1 MKTIRRIALMLVAVA
16 LLMLLP
22 VLVAPAAAAPA
33 AAADGPQL
41 TAKVATLNLRQGPGT
56 NYPVVGKLTQG
67 THAVIIGRNA
77 AGDWYQ
83 VRPTDGSTGWVTGAP
98 TLVQVT
104 GDLTAVPIVSAPVPA
119 AKPAGRSVGTI
130 VLQTASGGPIYAA
143 NTDGSNLRYLTT
155 GIDPALS
162 PDGRTVAFTRWN
174 SAGGVLDSVWVIG
187 VDGKGE
193 QQIAGDT
200 QQPKSPTWSA
210 DGKSIVVNMQQGGTL
225 YDSRECKSFFGQE
238 FCFDKAADPNWALRK
253 IDVATGAYQDLPSD
267 SHSFTPAFDPANAWR
282 LIYRGDRGLNAVDVN
297 QGTTWPLT
305 TDAGDRSPAFSPDGS
320 KIAVSYRQGNHWEIH
335 TLNADG
341 SGRVR
346 LTETPSSV
354 LADQQLRGESQRSW
368 NNAAP
373 VWSPDGKRIAFLTD
387 RTGRWEIWVMNA
399 NGSNPQSLLPSST
412 WDKLSIQYDSMD
424 ERVVSWR

>member
-1 MKTIRRIALMLVAVA
+1 MKTIRRTTLMFMTIA

-22 VLVAPAAAAPA
+22 VLAGPA

-41 TAKVATLNLRQGPGT
+41 TVKVTTLNLRQGPGT
-56 NYPVVGKLTQG
+56 NYAVVGKLTQG
-67 THAVIIGRNA
+67 TQAAIIGRNA

-83 VRPTDGSTGWVTGAP
+83 VRPTGGSTGWVTGTPA
-98 TLVQVT
+98 LVQVT
-104 GDLTAVPIVSAPVPA
+104 GDLTTVPIVSASAPA
-119 AKPAGRSVGTI
+119 AKPAGKSGGTI

-143 NTDGSNLRYLTT
+143 NADGSNLRYLTT

-174 SAGGVLDSVWVIG
+174 SAGGVPGTVWTIG

-193 QQIAGDT
+193 QQIAGDLM
-200 QQPKSPTWSA
+200 QPKSPTWSA
-210 DGKSIVVNMQQGGTL
+210 DSKTIVVNMQLGGTL
-225 YDSRECKSFFGQE
+225 DGSQQCISFGGRQ
-238 FCFDKAADPNWALRK
+238 FCFETGADPNWALRK
-253 IDVATGAYQDLPSD
+253 IDVATGAYEDLPSD
-267 SHSFTPAFDPANAWR
+267 SHSFSPTFDPAKVWR
-282 LIYRGDRGLNAVDVN
+282 LVYRGDHGLNAVDVN
-297 QGTTWPLT
+297 LGTTWPLT

-320 KIAVSYRQGNHWEIH
+320 KIAVSYRQGDHWEIH
-335 TLNADG
+335 VLNADG

-346 LTETPSSV
+346 LTQTPSSV
-354 LADQQLRGESQRSW
+354 LVDQQLHGQPQHSW

-373 VWSPDGKRIAFLTD
+373 VWSPDGKQIAFLTD

-399 NGSNPQSLLPSST
+399 DGSNPHTLLPSST
-412 WDKLSIQYDSMD
+412 WDKLSIKYDAMD

>member
-1 MKTIRRIALMLVAVA
+1 MKTLRRTALILVAAA

-22 VLVAPAAAAPA
+22 ILAAPA
-33 AAADGPQL
+33 AAVDGPQL
-41 TAKVATLNLRQGPGT
+41 TVKVATLNLRQGPGT

-67 THAVIIGRNA
+67 AQAAIIGRNA

-83 VRPTDGSTGWVTGAP
+83 VRPTGGSTGWVTGAP
-98 TLVQVT
+98 AFVQVT
-104 GDLTAVPIVSAPVPA
+104 GDLSTVPIVSAPTPG
-119 AKPAGRSVGTI
+119 AKPAGRSAGTI

-143 NTDGSNLRYLTT
+143 NADGSNLRYLTT

-174 SAGGVLDSVWVIG
+174 SAGGVPGTVWTIG

-193 QQIAGDT
+193 QQIAGDVM
-200 QQPKSPTWSA
+200 QPKSPTWSA
-210 DGKSIVVNMQQGGTL
+210 DGKTIVVNMQLGGTM
-225 YDSRECKSFFGQE
+225 DGSQQCISFGGRQ
-238 FCFDKAADPNWALRK
+238 FCFEKGADPNWALRK
-253 IDVATGAYQDLPSD
+253 IDVATGATEDLPSD

-282 LIYRGDRGLNAVDVN
+282 LIYRGDYGLNALDVN

-320 KIAVSYRQGNHWEIH
+320 KIAVSYRQGDHWEIH

-346 LTETPSSV
+346 LTQTPSSV
-354 LADQQLRGESQRSW
+354 LVDQQLRGQPQHSW

-399 NGSNPQSLLPSST
+399 DGSNPHPLLPSST
-412 WDKLSIQYDSMD
+412 WDKLSIKYDAMD

>member
-1 MKTIRRIALMLVAVA
+1 MKTIRRTALLLVAVA

-22 VLVAPAAAAPA
+22 VLAAPA

-41 TAKVATLNLRQGPGT
+41 TVKVATLNLRQGPGT

-67 THAVIIGRNA
+67 AQAAIIGRNA

-83 VRPTDGSTGWVTGAP
+83 VRPTGGSTGWVTGAP
-98 TLVQVT
+98 ALVQAT
-104 GDLTAVPIVSAPVPA
+104 GDLTAVPTVSAPAPA

-143 NTDGSNLRYLTT
+143 NADGSNLRYLTT

-174 SAGGVLDSVWVIG
+174 SAGGVPGTVWTID

-193 QQIAGDT
+193 RQIAGDVM
-200 QQPKSPTWSA
+200 QPKSPTWSA
-210 DGKSIVVNMQQGGTL
+210 DGKTIVVNMQLGGRM
-225 YDSRECKSFFGQE
+225 DSSQQCITFGGRQ
-238 FCFDKAADPNWALRK
+238 FCFEKGADPNWALRK
-253 IDVATGAYQDLPSD
+253 IDVATGATEDLPSD
-267 SHSFTPAFDPANAWR
+267 SHSFTPAFDPANVWR
-282 LIYRGDRGLNAVDVN
+282 LIYRGDHGLNAVDVN
-297 QGTTWPLT
+297 QGTSWPLT

-320 KIAVSYRQGNHWEIH
+320 KIAVSYRQGDHWEIH

-346 LTETPSSV
+346 LTQTPESV
-354 LADQQLRGESQRSW
+354 LVNQQLRGQDQHSW

-399 NGSNPQSLLPSST
+399 DGSSPHALLPSGT
-412 WDKLSIQYDSMD
+412 WDKLAIKYDSMD
-424 ERVVSWR
+424 ERIITWR

>member
-1 MKTIRRIALMLVAVA
+1 MKTLRRTALILVAAA

-22 VLVAPAAAAPA
+22 VLAAPA
-33 AAADGPQL
+33 AAANGPQL
-41 TAKVATLNLRQGPGT
+41 TVKVASLNLRLGPGT
-56 NYPVVGKLTQG
+56 NYPVVGKLTLGAQ
-67 THAVIIGRNA
+67 AAIIGRNA

-83 VRPTDGSTGWVTGAP
+83 VRPTGGSTGWVTGAP
-98 TLVQVT
+98 ALVQVT
-104 GDLTAVPIVSAPVPA
+104 GDLATVPVVSAPAPA
-119 AKPAGRSVGTI
+119 AKLAGKSAGTI

-143 NTDGSNLRYLTT
+143 NADGSNLRYLTT

-174 SAGGVLDSVWVIG
+174 SAGGVPGTVWTIG

-193 QQIAGDT
+193 QQIAGDVM
-200 QQPKSPTWSA
+200 QPKSPTWSA
-210 DGKSIVVNMQQGGTL
+210 DGRTIVVNMQLGGTL
-225 YDSRECKSFFGQE
+225 GDSQQCISFRGRK
-238 FCFDKAADPNWALRK
+238 FCFEQGADPNWALRK
-253 IDVATGAYQDLPSD
+253 IDVATGAYEDLPSD
-267 SHSFTPAFDPANAWR
+267 SHSFSPTFDPANAWR
-282 LIYRGDRGLNAVDVN
+282 LVYRGDHGLNAVDVN

-320 KIAVSYRQGNHWEIH
+320 KIAVSYRQGDHWEIH

-346 LTETPSSV
+346 LTQTPSSV
-354 LADQQLRGESQRSW
+354 LVDQQLRGQPQHSW

-387 RTGRWEIWVMNA
+387 RTGRWEIWVMDA
-399 NGSNPQSLLPSST
+399 NGSNPHSLLPSST
-412 WDKLSIQYDSMD
+412 WDKLAIKYDAMD

>member
-1 MKTIRRIALMLVAVA
+1 MKTLRRTVLILAAA
-16 LLMLLP
+16 AFLMLLP
-22 VLVAPAAAAPA
+22 VLAAPA

-41 TAKVATLNLRQGPGT
+41 TVKVAALNLRQGPGIT
-56 NYPVVGKLTQG
+56 YPVSGKLTQG
-67 THAVIIGRNA
+67 AQAAIIGRNA
-77 AGDWYQ
+77 AGNWYQ
-83 VRPTDGSTGWVTGAP
+83 VRPTGGSTGWVTGSPA
-98 TLVQVT
+98 LVQVT
-104 GDLTAVPIVSAPVPA
+104 GDLTAVPVVSATASA
-119 AKPAGRSVGTI
+119 ATPAGKSVGTI

-143 NTDGSNLRYLTT
+143 NADGSNLRYLTT

-174 SAGGVLDSVWVIG
+174 SAGGVPGTVWTIG

-193 QQIAGDT
+193 RQIAGDVM
-200 QQPKSPTWSA
+200 QPKSPTWSA
-210 DGKSIVVNMQQGGTL
+210 DGKTIVVNMQLGGTL
-225 YDSRECKSFFGQE
+225 GDSQQCITFRGRK
-238 FCFDKAADPNWALRK
+238 FCFEKGADPNWALRK
-253 IDVATGAYQDLPSD
+253 IDIATGAYEDLPSD
-267 SHSFTPAFDPANAWR
+267 SHSFTPTFDPANAWR
-282 LIYRGDRGLNAVDVN
+282 LVYRGDHGLNALDVN

-305 TDAGDRSPAFSPDGS
+305 IDAGDRSPAFSPDGS
-320 KIAVSYRQGNHWEIH
+320 KIAVSYRQGDHWEIH

-346 LTETPSSV
+346 LTQTPSSV
-354 LADQQLRGESQRSW
+354 LVDQQLRGQPQRSW
-368 NNAAP
+368 NNTAP

-412 WDKLSIQYDSMD
+412 WGKLAIQYDSMD

>member
-1 MKTIRRIALMLVAVA
+1 MKIVRRTALLFVAIA

-22 VLVAPAAAAPA
+22 ALAAPA
-33 AAADGPQL
+33 AAADDPQL
-41 TAKVATLNLRQGPGT
+41 TVKVATLNLRQGPGT
-56 NYPVVGKLTQG
+56 HYTVIGKLTQS
-67 THAVIIGRNA
+67 TQAAIIGRNA

-83 VRPTDGSTGWVTGAP
+83 VRPPGGSTGWVSGAP
-98 TLVQVT
+98 ALVQTT
-104 GDLTAVPIVSAPVPA
+104 GDLTTVPVVSAPAPA
-119 AKPAGRSVGTI
+119 AKPAGGPGGTI

-174 SAGGVLDSVWVIG
+174 SAGGVPGTVWTIG

-193 QQIAGDT
+193 QQIAGDLM
-200 QQPKSPTWSA
+200 QPKSPTWSA

-225 YDSRECKSFFGQE
+225 SDGQQCIT
-238 FCFDKAADPNWALRK
+238 FRGRKYCFETGADPNWALRK
-253 IDVATGAYQDLPSD
+253 IDVATGSYENLPSD
-267 SHSFTPAFDPANAWR
+267 SHSFSPAFDPANVWR
-282 LIYRGDRGLNAVDVN
+282 LVYRGEHGLNALDVN

-320 KIAVSYRQGNHWEIH
+320 KIAVSYRQGDHWEIH

-346 LTETPSSV
+346 LTQTPNCV
-354 LADQQLRGESQRSW
+354 LVDQQLRGQPQHSW
-368 NNAAP
+368 NNTAP

-399 NGSNPQSLLPSST
+399 DGSNPHPLLPSST
-412 WDKLSIQYDSMD
+412 WEKLSIKFDAMD

>member
-1 MKTIRRIALMLVAVA
+1 
-16 LLMLLP
+16 
-22 VLVAPAAAAPA
+22 
-33 AAADGPQL
+33 
-41 TAKVATLNLRQGPGT
+41 
-56 NYPVVGKLTQG
+56 
-67 THAVIIGRNA
+67 
-77 AGDWYQ
+77 
-83 VRPTDGSTGWVTGAP
+83 
-98 TLVQVT
+98 
-104 GDLTAVPIVSAPVPA
+104 
-119 AKPAGRSVGTI
+119 VGTI

-143 NTDGSNLRYLTT
+143 NADGSNLRYLTA

-193 QQIAGDT
+193 RQIAGDI

-225 YDSRECKSFFGQE
+225 YDSQECKSFFGQK
-238 FCFDKAADPNWALRK
+238 FCLDKAADPNWALRK

-267 SHSFTPAFDPANAWR
+267 SHSFTPAFDPANTWR
-282 LIYRGDRGLNAVDVN
+282 LVYRGDHGLNAVDVN
-297 QGTTWPLT
+297 QGTSWPLT

-320 KIAVSYRQGNHWEIH
+320 KIAVSYRQGDHWEIH

-346 LTETPSSV
+346 LTQTPSSV
-354 LADQQLRGESQRSW
+354 LVDQQLRGQPQHSW

-399 NGSNPQSLLPSST
+399 DGSNPHALLPAGT
-412 WDKLSIQYDSMD
+412 WDKLSIKYESMD
-424 ERVVSWR
+424 ERVISWR